1 MPLHPIYRF
10 TPTATTASDTRRDS
24 AMDES
29 LPNAPPPAATRA
41 RRPMRK
47 GTHSCTECR
56 RRKIRCTFASN
67 ASVCSPCSARGSS
80 CLNQRREPFLHPP
93 SSVAP
98 RQGSAGSSELFLD
111 PAFSDKP
118 DHPSDFDILVND
130 DSYQPPLVSMIADN
144 EIWSTASET
153 ERMSATRPQA
163 LGDKSTSNTVPEYG
177 SPQCS
182 STSQLSQDKAKRVCA
197 TLRSALPSYDS
208 FMSTLSE
215 YGSWWASFRFK
226 THLNSKEPAEE
237 LAVFA
242 ARNYTSSNPALLGI
256 LAAAYARSL
265 NRYHQL
271 YVLIESLVVSD
282 FEYASTIEGMH
293 CLILLA
299 RSLTEIGQ
307 PRRSWLIWRR
317 GMAIAQLMG
326 LYRGGSNQVLAD
338 NIWWV
343 IYSGDRF
350 TSLLLGVPHG
360 FPDGYRNSKTPCHE
374 PAAAEVTLQTMML
387 AGKII
392 ERNLVAGKPSLAQT
406 LSLDE
411 QLDTIAATLPK
422 TWWTIPD
429 EASSLTPDDQL
440 REKVLQQFYF
450 FHVKTFL
457 HLPFMAKST
466 GGPTSVISTLA
477 CIDASRQML
486 KRFLLLRSIIQG
498 SYLYECKTTAFLAFT
513 AAVILIIGLG
523 DLSLMSASS
532 SSSEDMGL
540 LMAVKDIFRQ
550 IARRDGC
557 KISSQCCNSLDM
569 LMGSP
574 CSDLSTARQGEDQDK
589 ILIPYFGIVVRRR
602 TSQTTDRPEH
612 YASQVGYQ
620 MHQSEAP
627 SMSQPTTANP
637 LIGNRIQE
645 VELPSF
651 EYSGLGL
658 MGDNVDFDVWTDPS
672 WANSLMMDLDQDWSL
687 FTDFGGM

>member
-1 MPLHPIYRF
+1 M
-10 TPTATTASDTRRDS
+10 S
-24 AMDES
+24 
-29 LPNAPPPAATRA
+29 
-41 RRPMRK
+41 
-47 GTHSCTECR
+47 
-56 RRKIRCTFASN
+56 
-67 ASVCSPCSARGSS
+67 ASVTGQLLTGRSS
-80 CLNQRREPFLHPP
+80 
-93 SSVAP
+93 
-98 RQGSAGSSELFLD
+98 G
-111 PAFSDKP
+111 KP
-118 DHPSDFDILVND
+118 DHPSDSDILVND
-130 DSYQPPLVSMIADN
+130 GSYQPPLVSMIADN
-144 EIWSTASET
+144 EIWSTASGT
-153 ERMSATRPQA
+153 ERMSATSPQA
-163 LGDKSTSNTVPEYG
+163 RGDKSTLNTLPECA

-182 STSQLSQDKAKRVCA
+182 SISQLSQDKAKRVCA

-215 YGSWWASFRFK
+215 YGSWWAGFRFK
-226 THLNSKEPAEE
+226 THLNSQEPAEE

-242 ARNYTSSNPALLGI
+242 ARNYTSNNPALLGT

-307 PRRSWLIWRR
+307 PRRSWLIWRK

-326 LYRGGSNQVLAD
+326 LYRGGSNQLLAD
-338 NIWWV
+338 NIWWAV
-343 IYSGDRF
+343 YSGDRF

-360 FPDGYRNSKTPCHE
+360 FPDGYYNSKTPYHE
-374 PAAAEVTLQTMML
+374 APAAEVTLQTMIL

-411 QLDTIAATLPK
+411 QLDTIAAMLPK

-429 EASSLTPDDQL
+429 QVSGLTPDDQL
-440 REKVLQQFYF
+440 KEKVLQQFYF
-450 FHVKTFL
+450 FHIKTYL
-457 HLPFMAKST
+457 HLPFMAKSA
-466 GGPTSVISTLA
+466 GGPTAVISTLA
-477 CIDASRQML
+477 CMGASREML
-486 KRFLLLRSIIQG
+486 KRFLVLRSIIQG
-498 SYLYECKTTAFLAFT
+498 SCLYECKTTAFLAFT
-513 AAVILIIGLG
+513 AAVILILGLG
-523 DLSLMSASS
+523 DLSHMSAAS

-540 LMAVKDIFRQ
+540 LTAVRDIFRQ
-550 IARRDGC
+550 AARRDRC

-574 CSDLSTARQGEDQDK
+574 CSDPSTTRQDGDQDK

-602 TSQTTDRPEH
+602 TSQTTDRPE
-612 YASQVGYQ
+612 YCASQVDSQIYRG
-620 MHQSEAP
+620 EA
-627 SMSQPTTANP
+627 SSISQPTSANP
-637 LIGNRIQE
+637 QMGSQLQE
-645 VELPSF
+645 VEFPAF

-658 MGDNVDFDVWTDPS
+658 TGDNVDFDVWTDPS
-672 WANSLMMDLDQDWSL
+672 WSNSLMMDLDQDWSL